1 MIDAVFFIAAV
12 IGLAAGFALVA
23 RNPTFWV
30 GMAMVVFA
38 RLKPFIPILFKRMP
52 KEDEDKINAAI
63 RRGEETGKLWLE
75 LKRKR
80 QQKNRSST

>member
-1 MIDAVFFIAAV
+1 MIDAVFAIAALV
-12 IGLAAGFALVA
+12 GLVAGFALVA

-30 GMAMVVFA
+30 GLAMVVWVK
-38 RLKPFIPILFKRMP
+38 LKPFVLKRMP

-63 RRGEETGKLWLE
+63 RRGEETTKLWLE

-80 QQKNRSST
+80 QKSNSST

>member
-1 MIDAVFFIAAV
+1 MIDAVFFVVAL
-12 IGLAAGFALVA
+12 IGLAAGAILIG
-23 RNPTFWV
+23 RSPTFWV

-38 RLKPFIPILFKRMP
+38 RLKPFLPILFKRMP

-80 QQKNRSST
+80 QKGSSST